1 MEIEHNFTEL
11 YNAHAPKVY
20 RLCLGYAS
28 GDVELAKEWQ
38 QETFI
43 KVWMHRNAFKGKSA
57 VSTWI
62 YRIALN
68 ICLGDLRKSKKKI
81 PINENISASTST
93 ENDEK
98 THHDNIA
105 KMYRCI
111 NQLSENNK
119 TLILLELEEIPQ
131 ATIAETLGMKHNAVR
146 TRLSRIRKALLKCI
160 KNEKM
165 IN

>member
-1 MEIEHNFTEL
+1 MNIEKNFTEI
-11 YNAHAPKVY
+11 YNTHAPKVY

-38 QETFI
+38 QQTFI
-43 KVWMHRNAFKGKSA
+43 KVWTHRNSFKGKST
-57 VSTWI
+57 VNTWI

-68 ICLGDLRKSKKKI
+68 ICLGNLRKSKKKT
-81 PINENISASTST
+81 PIQDNISTST
-93 ENDEK
+93 SSVTDEK

-105 KMYRCI
+105 KMYSCI
-111 NQLSENNK
+111 NQLTEDNK

-146 TRLSRIRKALLKCI
+146 TRLSRIRKTLLKCI
-160 KNEKM
+160 KNEK
-165 IN
+165 